1 MLRFLVKLLLLF
13 STLLFGIILGI
24 QQAEQGIFSLMG
36 NPANQVEKLEQT
48 GQAVLDKE
56 AQYTEEQENYYVT
69 KIDDEQVELSVVAQP
84 FTTQDLLAKQQE
96 FQERNQRNMLST
108 LGTKVGDVV
117 YSFSRRGAEW
127 FVSQLEK
134 AL

>member
-1 MLRFLVKLLLLF
+1 MLRFMVKLLLLF

-24 QQAEQGIFSLMG
+24 QQAELGIFSLMG
-36 NPANQVEKLEQT
+36 NPTKQVEKLEQA
-48 GQAVLDKE
+48 GQAVLDK
-56 AQYTEEQENYYVT
+56 QQTEEQENYYVT
-69 KIDDEQVELSVVAQP
+69 KIDDEQVELAVLAQP
-84 FTTQDLLAKQQE
+84 FTTQDLLAKQQA
-96 FQERNQRNMLST
+96 FQERNQRNMLSS